1 MTRKYRN
8 QPETA
13 FGENERW
20 HPDGRV
26 RAAMG
31 DDAPPMQ
38 TQKFVLDSGLSD
50 NGAAAHGHPGTSI
63 RLAFVG
69 LAFLLLFA
77 GIGVRLYH
85 LAATLGGTDA
95 GMRSSTQPIIAHR
108 PGTRAQI
115 FDRNGE
121 LLAANLDVTSLFVD
135 PKDVLDIERTVNGLM
150 QVFPD
155 KDPNWIRAQ
164 VTSDSRFR
172 WIQRSLT
179 PNQEL
184 AVRRLGLPGVRFS
197 QESRR
202 FYPKGDLVSHI
213 LGYTGLDN
221 EGLAGFE
228 RSFDKLLNNSDE
240 PIYLSL
246 DIRAQHI
253 VAEELQ
259 YAMDDFSAPAGA
271 AVLMDTSTSEIIS
284 MVSLPTFDPYELD
297 TADEDMLFN
306 RASLGVYEL
315 GSIFKVFTV
324 AMAMNQ
330 GGVRPTDEYNV
341 ARPLFVGRWE
351 ISDFK
356 EYEPYMSVAEIL
368 ARSSNKGSAQLA
380 LDVGGP
386 EQQRFLRR
394 IGLLSE
400 PRYELPEVGRPG
412 FPRQW
417 GKAHTAT
424 ISYGQGI
431 SVSPLQVTN
440 AFSAMVNGGTY
451 REPTLLRTDGG
462 YRPGSQVIRPDVSE
476 QVNDLLRFVVTEGT
490 GRNAD
495 AQGYQVGGKTG
506 TADIASGGGYAENR
520 RNSSFLGGFPM
531 DNPRYSLLVLVY
543 DPVPN
548 ERSYGYAT
556 GGWVAAPAFKRMVER
571 LGPILGVAPEGISP
585 EIIIGD

>member
-1 MTRKYRN
+1 
-8 QPETA
+8 
-13 FGENERW
+13 
-20 HPDGRV
+20 
-26 RAAMG
+26 
-31 DDAPPMQ
+31 MQ
-38 TQKFVLDSGLSD
+38 TRIRADSGLSD
-50 NGAAAHGHPGTSI
+50 NVAAAHGSGTSI

-95 GMRSSTQPIIAHR
+95 GMRSSTPSMIAHR

-135 PKDVLDIERTVNGLM
+135 PKDVLNIERTVNGLM
-150 QVFPD
+150 QVFPN
-155 KDPNWIRAQ
+155 KDPNWVRAQ

-228 RSFDKLLNNSDE
+228 RSFDKLLNNSDQ

-253 VAEELQ
+253 IAEELQ

-368 ARSSNKGSAQLA
+368 ARSSNKVQHSLPWMLAGQNNSA
-380 LDVGGP
+380 
-386 EQQRFLRR
+386 LRR

-417 GKAHTAT
+417 GKA
-424 ISYGQGI
+424 
-431 SVSPLQVTN
+431 
-440 AFSAMVNGGTY
+440 
-451 REPTLLRTDGG
+451 
-462 YRPGSQVIRPDVSE
+462 
-476 QVNDLLRFVVTEGT
+476 
-490 GRNAD
+490 
-495 AQGYQVGGKTG
+495 AQ
-506 TADIASGGGYAENR
+506 
-520 RNSSFLGGFPM
+520 P
-531 DNPRYSLLVLVY
+531 P
-543 DPVPN
+543 
-548 ERSYGYAT
+548 
-556 GGWVAAPAFKRMVER
+556 
-571 LGPILGVAPEGISP
+571 
-585 EIIIGD
+585 